1 MVQLGNRAILFFCV
15 QHTGVQVVKPADH
28 IDPAY
33 GKQLREAAQ
42 SGVEVM
48 AWRWQLSAQGAAVE
62 CRLPVDLT

>member
-1 MVQLGNRAILFFCV
+1 
-15 QHTGVQVVKPADH
+15 VVKPADL

-48 AWRWQLSAQGAAVE
+48 AWRWQLSARGAEVE
-62 CRLPVDLT
+62 CPLPMDLT